1 GAGSLLCHRS
11 TRDPAGAEHRDS
23 VHRPEHPDDQRLG
36 PYAGDGRHRPQEHPG
51 CIDGDLTM
59 PGPIL
64 HVGATVLCAH
74 GGQAVPTVPSPRV
87 LVSGMPAA
95 TIGAPYAVAGCPFV
109 PPGGNGPCVTGQ
121 WVVGAIRV
129 VSLGQPL
136 AIMTGVAIC
145 APTGT

>member
-1 GAGSLLCHRS
+1 
-11 TRDPAGAEHRDS
+11 
-23 VHRPEHPDDQRLG
+23 
-36 PYAGDGRHRPQEHPG
+36 
-51 CIDGDLTM
+51 M

-121 WVVGAIRV
+121 WVVGAVRV

-145 APTGT
+145 APTGTPLMPVSAQPRAIAT